1 MTTGGKVPEGLD
13 PNITKR
19 DIVFT
24 VEATNVDPMLKVAT
38 LSHNQQKWYSLVCDE
53 GEHLG
58 GHGSA
63 PPPLA
68 YFSAAYAF

>member
-1 MTTGGKVPEGLD
+1 MTTENVPAGLD
-13 PNITKR
+13 PNVTKR

-24 VEATNVDPMLKVAT
+24 VEATNVDSMLKIGTANHNNQKYYT
-38 LSHNQQKWYSLVCDE
+38 LACDE

-58 GHGSA
+58 GKASA

>member
-1 MTTGGKVPEGLD
+1 MTARGIVPEGLD

-24 VEATNVDPMLKVAT
+24 VEATNVDPMLKIAT
-38 LSHNQQKWYSLVCDE
+38 LNHNQQKWYSLVCDE
-53 GEHLG
+53 GEQLG
-58 GHGSA
+58 GRGSA